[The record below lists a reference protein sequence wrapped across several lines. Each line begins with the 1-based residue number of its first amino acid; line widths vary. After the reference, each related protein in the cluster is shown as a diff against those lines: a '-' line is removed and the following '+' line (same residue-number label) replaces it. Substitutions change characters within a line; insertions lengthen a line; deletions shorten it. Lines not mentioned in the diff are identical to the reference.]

1 MSRKHRRKE
10 RKMAIKDDR
19 EYRMIQMPEMQFRA
33 LEEDDQKYIVEGYA
47 TTFNDPYVMYEYDG
61 VKYKE
66 EIDRD
71 ALLEADMG
79 DVIFLYNHEGM
90 VFARQS
96 NGTLQL
102 SANDKGLYVRADLSS
117 TEASRQMYES
127 IKAGL
132 VTQMS
137 WAFTIS
143 DEEYDEKKHTRSIR
157 KIRKVY
163 DVSAVSIPANPNTD
177 ISARS
182 YFDGV
187 IEQERR
193 SERERAEKVERIKN
207 LLGGSTHE

>member
-1 MSRKHRRKE
+1 
-10 RKMAIKDDR
+10 MAIKNDR

-33 LEEDDQKYIVEGYA
+33 LEDEEQRYIVEGYA
-47 TTFNDPYVMYEYDG
+47 TTFDDPYVLFEYDG
-61 VKYKE
+61 NKYME
-66 EIDRD
+66 QITRD
-71 ALLEADMG
+71 ALLNADMG

-90 VFARQS
+90 VYARQS

-102 SANDKGLYVRADLSS
+102 SINERGLYVRADLSS

-137 WAFTIS
+137 WAFTV
-143 DEEYDEKKHTRSIR
+143 EEESYNEKTRTRSIL
-157 KIRKVY
+157 KVRKVY

-182 YFDGV
+182 YWDGV
-187 IEQERR
+187 IEEERR
-193 SERERAEKVERIKN
+193 RERERAEKIERIKN
-207 LLGGSTHE
+207 KLKGDVHE

>member
-1 MSRKHRRKE
+1 
-10 RKMAIKDDR
+10 MAIKSER

-33 LEEDDQKYIVEGYA
+33 LEDEEQKYIVEGYA
-47 TTFNDPYVMYEYDG
+47 TTFDDPYVLFEYDG
-61 VKYKE
+61 NKYME
-66 EIDRD
+66 QITRD
-71 ALLEADMG
+71 ALLNADMG

-90 VFARQS
+90 VYARQS

-102 SANDKGLYVRADLSS
+102 SINEHGLYVRADLSS

-137 WAFTIS
+137 WAFTV
-143 DEEYDEKKHTRSIR
+143 EEESYNEKTRTRSIL
-157 KIRKVY
+157 KVRKVY

-182 YFDGV
+182 YWDGV
-187 IEQERR
+187 IEEERR
-193 SERERAEKVERIKN
+193 RERERAEKIERIKN
-207 LLGGSTHE
+207 KLKGDVHE

>member
-1 MSRKHRRKE
+1 
-10 RKMAIKDDR
+10 MAIKTER
-19 EYRMIQMPEMQFRA
+19 EYRTIQLPDIQFRA
-33 LEEDDQKYIVEGYA
+33 VEEDEQSYIVEGYA
-47 TTFNDPYVMYEYDG
+47 TTFNDPYVMFEFDG

-71 ALLEADMG
+71 ALLDADMS

-90 VFARQS
+90 VYARQA

-102 SANDKGLYVRADLSS
+102 SPNDKGLYIRADLSS
-117 TEASRQMYES
+117 TEASRQMFES

-137 WAFTIS
+137 WAFTIAE
-143 DEEYDEKKHTRSIR
+143 EEYDEKKHLRSIR
-157 KIRKVY
+157 KVNKVY

-182 YFDGV
+182 YWDGV
-187 IEQERR
+187 IEEERR
-193 SERERAEKVERIKN
+193 SERERAEKVERIRNKLN
-207 LLGGSTHE
+207 GGVE

>member
-1 MSRKHRRKE
+1 
-10 RKMAIKDDR
+10 MAIKPDR
-19 EYRMIQMPEMQFRA
+19 EYRMIQLPDMQFRA
-33 LEEDDQKYIVEGYA
+33 LEDEEFIVEGYA
-47 TTFNDPYVMYEYDG
+47 TTWDDPYTLFEYDG
-61 VKYKE
+61 IKYME
-66 EIDRD
+66 QIDRN
-71 ALLEADMG
+71 ALNSANMD

-102 SANDKGLYVRADLSS
+102 SINDRGLYIRADLSS

-137 WAFTIS
+137 WAFTV
-143 DEEYDEKKHTRSIR
+143 EEDSYNEKTHTRSIL
-157 KIRKVY
+157 KVNKVY

-182 YFDGV
+182 YWDGV
-187 IEQERR
+187 IEEERR
-193 SERERAEKVERIKN
+193 RERVRAEKVAEIKE
-207 LLGGSTHE
+207 LLKGATE

>member
-1 MSRKHRRKE
+1 M
-10 RKMAIKDDR
+10 D
-19 EYRMIQMPEMQFRA
+19 
-33 LEEDDQKYIVEGYA
+33 
-47 TTFNDPYVMYEYDG
+47 
-61 VKYKE
+61 
-66 EIDRD
+66 
-71 ALLEADMG
+71 

-102 SANDKGLYVRADLSS
+102 SINDRGLYIRADLSS

-137 WAFTIS
+137 WAFTI
-143 DEEYDEKKHTRSIR
+143 EEESYNEKTHTRSVL
-157 KIRKVY
+157 KVNKVY

-182 YFDGV
+182 YWDGV
-187 IEQERR
+187 IEEERR
-193 SERERAEKVERIKN
+193 RERDRAEKVAEIKE
-207 LLGGSTHE
+207 LLKGATE

>member
-1 MSRKHRRKE
+1 
-10 RKMAIKDDR
+10 MAIKTER
-19 EYRMIQMPEMQFRA
+19 EYRMIQLPEMQFRA
-33 LEEDDQKYIVEGYA
+33 VEEDEQSYIVEGYA
-47 TTFNDPYVMYEYDG
+47 TTFNDPYVMYEWEG

-71 ALLEADMG
+71 ALLDADMS

-90 VFARQS
+90 VYARQA

-102 SANDKGLYVRADLSS
+102 SQNDKGLYIRADLSS
-117 TEASRQMYES
+117 TEASRQMFES

-137 WAFTIS
+137 WAFTIAE
-143 DEEYDEKKHTRSIR
+143 EEYDEKKHLRRIR
-157 KIRKVY
+157 KVNKVY

-182 YFDGV
+182 YWDGV
-187 IEQERR
+187 IEEERR

-207 LLGGSTHE
+207 KLKGDVHE